1 MASTSTKILL
11 TDSSGNARYL
21 LASFT
26 GDVLT
31 VTDINSS
38 KTLSLDMAASV
49 SGANTGDTSP
59 STNVVTDAT
68 SDTKY
73 PSVKA
78 VVTYVGNMVSGLL
91 DYRGGYDASGNA
103 YPAAGGSGTAGAVMK
118 ADLWVV
124 TVGGTPSAGVTLA
137 VGDWLIAVVD
147 TPAQTVANWS
157 NFQGNYS
164 FAPEDS
170 ANKVTSIS
178 GASTDVQY
186 PSAKL
191 LFDQLAT
198 KVTAY
203 TSQTAKYFLAAPNA
217 GDGVPSFRAIVAS
230 DIPALAY
237 EAAGAAA
244 AITLSGLGGVATGDS
259 RLSDARNAADVS
271 AWAKAGTKPS
281 YTYTEVGADAAGA
294 AAAITTITGNAGTAT
309 KLATARAINGVDFDG
324 TGPITINAADSTGRA
339 LLAGVITQPFSAS
352 VLSAKS
358 LNLNSR
364 DVSSANATLVTDDY
378 TIRMTTG
385 ASARTVNLLA
395 AVVGQIIVVKKVD
408 SGAGA
413 VSFVSTTTCTI
424 DGSTTRTLTAQ
435 WESVILQCVTA
446 GANAVFDRLVGT
458 WTWGT

>member
-31 VTDINSS
+31 VTDSNSS

-137 VGDWLIAVVD
+137 VGDWLVAVVD
-147 TPAQTVANWS
+147 TPGQTAANWS

-164 FAPEDS
+164 YAPEDS

-198 KVTAY
+198 KVTTY

-217 GDGVPSFRAIVAS
+217 GDGVPSFRDIVAS
-230 DIPALAY
+230 DIPAL
-237 EAAGAAA
+237 
-244 AITLSGLGGVATGDS
+244 
-259 RLSDARNAADVS
+259 
-271 AWAKAGTKPS
+271 S
-281 YTYTEVGADAAGA
+281 YDAAGA
-294 AAAITTITGNAGTAT
+294 AAAITTITGNAGSAT

-324 TGPITINAADSTGRA
+324 TGPITINAVDST
-339 LLAGVITQPFSAS
+339 
-352 VLSAKS
+352 
-358 LNLNSR
+358 
-364 DVSSANATLVTDDY
+364 
-378 TIRMTTG
+378 
-385 ASARTVNLLA
+385 AREP
-395 AVVGQIIVVKKVD
+395 
-408 SGAGA
+408 AGA
-413 VSFVSTTTCTI
+413 VSTHAALTATHGATGAVVGTTNTQ
-424 DGSTTRTLTAQ
+424 TLTNKTLDLLKTSQTVTVSDLNLGWGNPIATHK
-435 WESVILQCVTA
+435 VPINLNGTVYDIL
-446 GANAVFDRLVGT
+446 LVVH
-458 WTWGT
+458 